1 MVLVN
6 YQILIHIDLQRG
18 SKGVISLKVNDKTG
32 NMIFANVVN
41 GKEDLLML
49 TS

>member
-1 MVLVN
+1 M
-6 YQILIHIDLQRG
+6 ILTKRG

-49 TS
+49 TSLGERQTWG